1 MDKEI
6 LLYYDLTLEVCNV
19 VGSTSWRNR
28 GDYSK
33 HLNFIRDAKL
43 EIGYAR
49 LALAKSRERQTPELP
64 LDAEL
69 RLLERIVGDPEYF
82 EGKLSGAAWAMHRSE
97 KMALFA
103 RGFQRLATEIDET
116 HDFSKVL
123 YMKPPFPPGIT
134 EALRNGKIE
143 GGALRPG
150 MAPSKIKDPKL
161 RAEYE
166 KLIVE
171 HRREGAERSRQIV
184 LRKFR
189 KSFNH
194 WIGLHIVSAYLKPP
208 HNESEL
214 ETYLEKYIKDE
225 EVKQTLRTKYAEGL
239 IRYNENLQKQGNKLP
254 ATGGADS
261 K

>member
-1 MDKEI
+1 MNKEI

-33 HLNFIRDAKL
+33 HLNFIQDDKL
-43 EIGYAR
+43 NAEYLRRAWEK
-49 LALAKSRERQTPELP
+49 LSEPNAPELP
-64 LDAEL
+64 LDTEL
-69 RLLERIVGDPEYF
+69 RLIMRIAGSYWPDRRAER
-82 EGKLSGAAWAMHRSE
+82 
-97 KMALFA
+97 MAVFA
-103 RGFQRLATEIDET
+103 RGFQRLEAEIDET

-123 YMKPPFPPGIT
+123 SISPPFPAGIT
-134 EALRNGKIE
+134 EALQNGKIK
-143 GGALRPG
+143 GVISG
-150 MAPSKIKDPKL
+150 MAPSAIEDPKL

-166 KLIVE
+166 KLIIE
-171 HRREGAERSRQIV
+171 HRREWDERSRQTI

-189 KSFNH
+189 KSFSR
-194 WIGLHIVSAYLKPP
+194 WIGQYMVSAYLKPP
-208 HNESEL
+208 HNESEM

-225 EVKQTLRTKYAEGL
+225 ELKQTLRTKYAEGL